1 MKVVIYQ
8 IQWVDKPQSV
18 SLGLIVEG
26 KPFEVQARIHQV
38 TFGADDALVL
48 EFDQNY
54 WTLFTTQDGGNVL
67 AKSLRDLVS
76 RFYWNSEVNLP
87 IEVNEKR
94 VNRRVI

>member
-1 MKVVIYQ
+1 MKVIINQ
-8 IQWVDKPQSV
+8 IQWVDKPQSI

-38 TFGADDALVL
+38 TFGADDALIL

-54 WTLFTTQDGGNVL
+54 WNLFTNRGGGNVL
-67 AKSLRDLVS
+67 AKTLRDLAS
-76 RFYWNSEVNLP
+76 GFYWHGEVNLP

-94 VNRRVI
+94 DNRQVK